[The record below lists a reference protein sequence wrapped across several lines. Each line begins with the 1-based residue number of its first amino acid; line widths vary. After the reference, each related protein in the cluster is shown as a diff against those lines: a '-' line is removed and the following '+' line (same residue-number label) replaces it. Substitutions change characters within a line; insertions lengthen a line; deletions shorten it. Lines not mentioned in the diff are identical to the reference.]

1 LKTYSKFEDKSKAP
15 AEFLNKFANDCLF
28 DGKNFRDL
36 WKNNRFEY
44 IIRSSIDN
52 QGVLGK
58 LYQMGCKLRV
68 LDCIPQD
75 IAQKLNKL
83 REDGIDKS
91 LFEKIE
97 NFEKFANLL
106 REMRRKKKIKFKF
119 RSILTD
125 SINENP
131 NLFEKL
137 KKLEILELFKWDNKE
152 KVFPEAIDMNKIIE
166 AVDII
171 DKSEENDSDIRKPID
186 IEQFNIDF
194 KNEKYNYQNKSSLNE
209 KTKFSKVLEFI
220 IETHEDLRPAFG
232 ESNKLINLKEF
243 ISLSMIIEKPHLL
256 LDESNGIVAKVKPYI
271 IQKIKMWGCQ
281 ALSSDN
287 ISGLIASKEDFDEEI
302 EENLNFFNRPL
313 FGRQISNSSAQ
324 ISKKDSKIPLS
335 RLDIITC
342 IFNSVDCII
351 GQDLLNIMAK
361 FPISLPL
368 IIKELHDK
376 DSYKA
381 CLTSISYF
389 TVNYMNKYILM

>member
-1 LKTYSKFEDKSKAP
+1 
-15 AEFLNKFANDCLF
+15 
-28 DGKNFRDL
+28 
-36 WKNNRFEY
+36 
-44 IIRSSIDN
+44 
-52 QGVLGK
+52 
-58 LYQMGCKLRV
+58 
-68 LDCIPQD
+68 
-75 IAQKLNKL
+75 
-83 REDGIDKS
+83 
-91 LFEKIE
+91 
-97 NFEKFANLL
+97 
-106 REMRRKKKIKFKF
+106 
-119 RSILTD
+119 
-125 SINENP
+125 
-131 NLFEKL
+131 
-137 KKLEILELFKWDNKE
+137 
-152 KVFPEAIDMNKIIE
+152 
-166 AVDII
+166 
-171 DKSEENDSDIRKPID
+171 
-186 IEQFNIDF
+186 
-194 KNEKYNYQNKSSLNE
+194 
-209 KTKFSKVLEFI
+209 
-220 IETHEDLRPAFG
+220 
-232 ESNKLINLKEF
+232 
-243 ISLSMIIEKPHLL
+243 
-256 LDESNGIVAKVKPYI
+256 
-271 IQKIKMWGCQ
+271 MWGCQ